1 MIVDIA
7 IVGLGPAGA
16 SAAAIAA
23 RSGLS
28 VAGFDRKSSAGHP
41 VQCAEFIPAMLDAGE
56 LAISSSSVQKIDE
69 MITYVEGSGPDL
81 TKNFSG
87 HMIDRQMFD
96 ASLVQIAEEAGAK
109 CHFGASAKAL
119 DDRGRLIL
127 STGERVAAKIILG
140 ADGPR
145 SIIGAAVG
153 SENEQIIETRQVSVE
168 LLSPH
173 FATDIYLSNA
183 FPGGYGWMFPKG
195 KIANIGIGVE
205 AGERPRLRAAL
216 DALVEQIAATGQVG
230 RKVLGYTG
238 GPIPAGGLIQPTG
251 KIGETPIIL
260 AGDAAGLANPIT
272 GAGISVAV
280 ATGRLAGEAAASYLH
295 GGGVGA
301 LELYAEE
308 LEDDY
313 GASLR
318 RAVAR
323 RKNLRDWSNKNGA
336 LQAAEMRSGWIAY
349 PEYWHAEQAA

>member
-1 MIVDIA
+1 MIVDVA

-28 VAGFDRKSSAGHP
+28 VAAFDRKSSAGHP

-56 LAISSSSVQKIDE
+56 LVISESSVQKIDE
-69 MITYVEGSGPDL
+69 MITYVEGDRPDL

-87 HMIDRQMFD
+87 HMIDRKMFD
-96 ASLVQIAEEAGAK
+96 ESLVKIATDAGVD
-109 CHFGASAKAL
+109 CHFGTSIGSV
-119 DDRGRLIL
+119 DDDGRLIL
-127 STGERVAAKIILG
+127 SSGETVSAKIIIG

-145 SIIGAAVG
+145 SVIGSTISSVNT
-153 SENEQIIETRQVSVE
+153 EIIETRQVSVE

-173 FATDIYLSNA
+173 FATDIYLSNE

-195 KIANIGIGVE
+195 KIANIGIGVDR
-205 AGERPRLRAAL
+205 GEKSRLRPAL
-216 DALVEQIAATGQVG
+216 EALHAQIAATGQVG
-230 RKVLGYTG
+230 ETILGYTG
-238 GPIPAGGLIQPTG
+238 GPIPAGGLIRPVGEIG
-251 KIGETPIIL
+251 KTPVVL

-280 ATGRLAGEAAASYLH
+280 ASGRLAGEAAVSYLS
-295 GGGVGA
+295 GEGDA
-301 LELYAEE
+301 LTLYAEE
-308 LEDDY
+308 LDDDY

-323 RKNLRDWSNKNGA
+323 RKSLRDWMKDKGV

-349 PEYWHAEQAA
+349 PEYWQAEQAA